1 MSLHVHPAES
11 RPHPQVHA
19 SQPIRPL
26 DFTLQPGGRWERL
39 LTALA
44 TQCLTPGELLRATDP
59 RKHSRKVERQRI
71 LRALAAMAKVGLVG
85 AVNDWGWTATAE
97 GREALAAL
105 HVARGAARAQA
116 ARDRVP
122 SVSAPTERAA

>member
-1 MSLHVHPAES
+1 MEL
-11 RPHPQVHA
+11 HA
-19 SQPIRPL
+19 SRTEDPRPPHSLSATPIRPL

-59 RKHSRKVERQRI
+59 RKHSRRVERQRI
-71 LRALAAMAKVGLVG
+71 LRALTAMARVGLVG

-97 GREALAAL
+97 GREALSRL
-105 HVARGAARAQA
+105 HDAPTDQARAA
-116 ARDRVP
+116 
-122 SVSAPTERAA
+122 

>member
-1 MSLHVHPAES
+1 MELHAHRDEAPPQPLGRA
-11 RPHPQVHA
+11 RP
-19 SQPIRPL
+19 PIRPL

-71 LRALAAMAKVGLVG
+71 LRALTAMARVGLVG
-85 AVNDWGWTATAE
+85 SINEWGWTATAE
-97 GREALAAL
+97 GREALSRLQDAPP
-105 HVARGAARAQA
+105 
-116 ARDRVP
+116 DRP
-122 SVSAPTERAA
+122 RPA

>member
-1 MSLHVHPAES
+1 MERHVRRTEDP
-11 RPHPQVHA
+11 RPPHPLSA
-19 SQPIRPL
+19 PPIRPL

-71 LRALAAMAKVGLVG
+71 LRALTAMARVGLVG

-97 GREALAAL
+97 GREALSRL
-105 HVARGAARAQA
+105 HGAPTDQARAA
-116 ARDRVP
+116 
-122 SVSAPTERAA
+122 